1 MSPRI
6 FVNLAVADLE
16 RARRFFG
23 ALGFSFDPKFTD
35 ANATCMVVSEHI
47 FVMLLVQPF
56 FRGFIDKALID
67 PHQATEVLL
76 CLEYESRGRI
86 DALMQAAL
94 AAGGREPRPAQD
106 HGFMYQRSFEDPDGH
121 LWELVHMSGHPGC
134 APTEGDSR

>member
-16 RARRFFG
+16 RARAFFG

-47 FVMLLVQPF
+47 FVMLLVKPF
-56 FRGFIDKALID
+56 FASFIDKALVE

-76 CLEYESRGRI
+76 CLEYDSRARI

-94 AAGGREPRPAQD
+94 GAGGREPRPAQD

-121 LWELVHMSGHPGC
+121 LWELVHMSGDP
-134 APTEGDSR
+134 P